1 MNIISKQLA
10 GILIA
15 TGLVIILALNIFLI
29 QPISIGLILS
39 AGLILT
45 VIYLYNPLW
54 GILLFITIRPSIDQ
68 FSEKLSI
75 NIGDTLVLS
84 GSSFLGILLI
94 ILSII
99 LLSKSIKKI
108 PRQSL
113 LIFWMLYLL
122 SILISIIFSI
132 DKAISLYE
140 FIRVLS
146 IFMIFINALILI
158 RNKKDFTYSIY
169 AVLVSAILP
178 VLLALYQM
186 VTGSGIGSNGLES
199 RLFGTF
205 THPNAFAS
213 FVVIMIS
220 LVVFLIIKEKNN
232 KGKNIAN
239 WILYATLFISI
250 IILLATFSR
259 GALLAF
265 IVFIFILSLLK
276 SPKYIL
282 FAVILFV
289 IVFATSQDFRDR
301 TEDIYNPPADS
312 SIRWRFQQW
321 DKMYKIYTENPIK
334 GYGAGTEIIIHEK
347 EFGFY
352 AGNPYTHN
360 DILRSALETGV
371 LGVITFS
378 LLWIITIVTLFIQF
392 IKTKEKNKKLFLLL
406 IFALIVSEF
415 IFSISSNIFRGTAT
429 QWTLWFLIGTAL
441 ASPLS
446 FLRKQESIRR

>member
-29 QPISIGLILS
+29 QPISLS
-39 AGLILT
+39 LVLTAGLILA
-45 VIYLYNPLW
+45 ILYLYNPLW
-54 GILLFITIRPSIDQ
+54 GILLFIAIRPSIDQ

-94 ILSII
+94 ILSAI

-132 DKAISLYE
+132 DKAVSLYE

-158 RNKKDFTYSIY
+158 RNKKDFAYSIY
-169 AVLVSAILP
+169 AVLVSAIIP

-186 VTGSGIGSNGLES
+186 ATGSGIGSNGLES

-213 FVVIMIS
+213 FIVIIIS
-220 LVVFLIIKEKNN
+220 LIAFLIIKEKNT
-232 KGKNIAN
+232 KEKNIAN
-239 WILYATLFISI
+239 WILYTIFFISI

-282 FAVILFV
+282 FVAIFF
-289 IVFATSQDFRDR
+289 IVVFSVSQDFRDR

-321 DKMYKIYTENPIK
+321 NKIYELYTENPIK
-334 GYGAGTEIIIHEK
+334 GYGAGTETIVHEK

-360 DILRSALETGV
+360 DVLRSALETGI
-371 LGVITFS
+371 LGVITFT
-378 LLWIITIVTLFIQF
+378 LLWIATIFTLFIQF
-392 IKTKEKNKKLFLLL
+392 LKTKEKSKKLFLLL
-406 IFALIVSEF
+406 IFALITAEF
-415 IFSISSNIFRGTAT
+415 VFSMSSNIFRGTAT
-429 QWTLWFLIGTAL
+429 QWTLWFLIGITL
-441 ASPLS
+441 ASP
-446 FLRKQESIRR
+446 RNTKK